1 MANKKISQLDRVS
14 THTADDLVPVVN
26 DGFTQKTTLYDL
38 DRFFLGDNCDNHIMV
53 SGKLI
58 AGCENTGQN
67 GDYHNILGGRHNRIY
82 GSYSTILGGENNY
95 VQGEYNLAYGYNI
108 NITSGNGQVIF
119 ADSLTNEVPG
129 FGDATMTLNFQ
140 SGVHV
145 RMGDL
150 YVHEMMGKAAIQTND
165 KYLAYNVEEGIIYTI
180 DTDLAASGG
189 GGGTPGPTGPSGTSG
204 TGGTSGTSGTSGFS
218 GTSGTSGV
226 DGSPGPPGS
235 DGAADLSALSPGQVI
250 YVGGTEGNETFAGSD
265 DFQFGPSD
273 GDGTGLILDNVA
285 FKKATQ
291 VNDVGNNVNDI
302 PTTEGDKLDID
313 ASATDFY
320 FFNYNTTM
328 SDSNLATEIH
338 LNITNLE
345 DGQTFQL
352 VACGDSST
360 TGNAAAFKL
369 YFDGVVIQNLQ
380 MSKIGGDNT
389 NSELFLRKR
398 SRVLNQDMGGSISVV
413 SPAGSINNVS
423 PELFPADLQ
432 GGTMHV
438 FVFTK
443 QPLNST
449 IKLITWTYDEYGGGL
464 DPQNTSSTAYASNA
478 GIQIPNA

>member
-1 MANKKISQLDRVS
+1 V
-14 THTADDLVPVVN
+14 
-26 DGFTQKTTLYDL
+26 
-38 DRFFLGDNCDNHIMV
+38 
-53 SGKLI
+53 
-58 AGCENTGQN
+58 
-67 GDYHNILGGRHNRIY
+67 
-82 GSYSTILGGENNY
+82 
-95 VQGEYNLAYGYNI
+95 
-108 NITSGNGQVIF
+108 
-119 ADSLTNEVPG
+119 
-129 FGDATMTLNFQ
+129 
-140 SGVHV
+140 
-145 RMGDL
+145 GDL

-165 KYLAYNVEEGIIYTI
+165 KYLAYNVEEGIIYAI

-235 DGAADLSALSPGQVI
+235 DGAADLSALSPSQVI

-265 DFQFGPSD
+265 DFKFGPSD

-302 PTTEGDKLDID
+302 PTTEADKLDID

-328 SDSNLATEIH
+328 SDSTLATAIH

-360 TGNAAAFKL
+360 TGNAAEFYL
-369 YFDGVVIQNLQ
+369 YFDGVVIQDLQ

-398 SRVLNQDMGGSISVV
+398 SRVLNKDMAGTLTASPDSIS
-413 SPAGSINNVS
+413 NVS
-423 PELFPADLQ
+423 PELFPSDLQ
-432 GGTMHV
+432 GGTIHV

-449 IKLITWTYDEYGGGL
+449 IKLIAWTYDEYGGGL
-464 DPQNTSSTAYASNA
+464 DPQDNSSTAYASSA
-478 GIQIPNA
+478 GIQIPDA